1 MRGST
6 SYRFVLACT
15 LLLNASLAA
24 AQLKPSQ
31 ARKLIARAAGINLPS
46 SAVRVKQVSV
56 VSPVLTEA
64 TADIETAF
72 RLEENSAGQWTI
84 REVRVAQDR
93 WEDLGLIAEALG
105 TSLASMRCSTLD
117 QIRRQSPVADERH
130 ARCLIA
136 ELLGVELPS
145 DAVRIKSLSSMGLP
159 FGTATSITAVA
170 RVSVTFRFSKEG
182 GGGWQTTEV
191 RTGNRG
197 WAKLPQVVAAVDAI
211 KRRNAL
217 AEMQTV
223 ATALG
228 KFRAARGFYVTAD
241 NQRVL
246 MDHLTPRYLTKVTR
260 VDPWNRP
267 YEYEGDANRFT
278 LRCTGSDGKPNTTDD
293 IVLSQP

>member
-1 MRGST
+1 MHGAT

-24 AQLKPSQ
+24 AQLKVSQ
-31 ARKLIARAAGINLPS
+31 ARKLIARAAGISLPA
-46 SAVRVKQVSV
+46 SAVRVKQVKV
-56 VSPVLTEA
+56 ISPVLTEA
-64 TADIETAF
+64 VADIETAF
-72 RLEENSAGQWTI
+72 RLEENAAGQWTI

-93 WEDLGLIAEALG
+93 WEDLSLIAEALG

-117 QIRRQSPVADERH
+117 QMQRRSPVADERH

-159 FGTATSITAVA
+159 FGTATSINAVA
-170 RVSVTFRFSKEG
+170 RIRVTFRFSKEA

-191 RTGNRG
+191 RTGDRE
-197 WAKLPQVVAAVDAI
+197 WANLSQVVAAVEAI

-217 AEMQTV
+217 AEMQLV

-228 KFRAARGFYVTAD
+228 KFRAVHGFYVAAD
-241 NQRVL
+241 SQRVL
-246 MDHLTPRYLTKVTR
+246 MDFLTPRYLNKVTR

-278 LRCTGSDGKPNTTDD
+278 LRCTGADGKPNTTDD